1 MLSKY
6 KHFSVAFKQDEYEN
20 ADTFFKNFGGFS
32 KFVKMEMKNE
42 GYKNMS
48 DLLRAAYKIKNS
60 SLKEY
65 NELEDSLSD
74 GL

>member
-6 KHFSVAFKQDEYEN
+6 KHFSVAFKLEEYEY
-20 ADTFFKNFGGFS
+20 ADNFFQKFGGFS
-32 KFVKMEMKNE
+32 KFVKMEMQNE
-42 GYKNMS
+42 GYSRANN
-48 DLLRAAYKIKNS
+48 LLKAAYRIKSS

-65 NELEDSLSD
+65 NEMENSLSD